1 MLDWQKIL
9 LFIVRSCNKKKSNLG
24 GAKINCHH
32 PVVISRNFFS
42 AQAPE
47 SANVVFSV
55 FALTPTNGA
64 TVTLAMMIGCGMV
77 EKLLRRNICLS
88 GLCTLVTLAIH
99 WIEKRGDTALAH
111 LNVTE
116 TYSLTTWSHL
126 GIIFFPRQIA
136 MFNSRFHDFHLK

>member
-1 MLDWQKIL
+1 MSRGKGSGGLEVRGTNGFGTFSMKKI
-9 LFIVRSCNKKKSNLG
+9 F
-24 GAKINCHH
+24 NCHH
-32 PVVISRNFFS
+32 PVVISRIFFS

-47 SANVVFSV
+47 NANVVSLV

-126 GIIFFPRQIA
+126 GIIFFPSNRNVQ
-136 MFNSRFHDFHLK
+136 F

>member
-1 MLDWQKIL
+1 MQQKEKQL
-9 LFIVRSCNKKKSNLG
+9 CLFVCLFILQLSKAHLNFLIG

-32 PVVISRNFFS
+32 PVVISRIFFS

-47 SANVVFSV
+47 NANVVFSV
-55 FALTPTNGA
+55 FALTRTNGA

-126 GIIFFPRQIA
+126 GIIFFPSNRNVQ
-136 MFNSRFHDFHLK
+136 F